1 MTKRTTTTLLAAAA
15 ALSLA
20 TAGIVSAQPRGPRGG
35 PGGGDGPGLLH
46 RAAGFLELT
55 ADQKARLAEL
65 EEQGRPERERIREA
79 SRAAHERFREALEAE
94 NPDPTAVGEAA
105 IEIHALREQQRTSR
119 ESFENA
125 FESLLTP
132 DQLRKWEMMQA
143 SRAAGGGP
151 FGRQGRGPG
160 RR

>member
-1 MTKRTTTTLLAAAA
+1 MTKRTRTTLLAATA

-20 TAGIVSAQPRGPRGG
+20 AAGVVSAQPRGPRGG
-35 PGGGDGPGLLH
+35 DGDGPGLH
-46 RAAGFLELT
+46 RAARFLELT
-55 ADQKARLAEL
+55 EDQKTRLAEL
-65 EEQGRPERERIREA
+65 REQGRPERERIREA
-79 SRAAHERFREALEAE
+79 SRAAHERLREALEAE
-94 NPDPTAVGEAA
+94 SPDPTTVGEAA
-105 IEIHALREQQRTSR
+105 IEVHSLREQQRASR

-132 DQLRKWEMMQA
+132 EQLQKWEMMQA

-151 FGRQGRGPG
+151 FRQHGRGPG